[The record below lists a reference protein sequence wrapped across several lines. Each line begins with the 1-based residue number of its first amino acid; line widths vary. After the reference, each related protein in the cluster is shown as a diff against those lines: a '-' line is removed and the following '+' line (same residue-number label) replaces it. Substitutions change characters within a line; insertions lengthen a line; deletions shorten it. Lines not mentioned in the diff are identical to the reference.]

1 MLYTILIVSF
11 NIVMLLGVIGI
22 IRSIHRYYI
31 LMDVMFKYPTFGGT
45 EVRVIRKRSLERG
58 SRVKGTFSRS
68 ERVIEIA
75 LNNSLKDVVRS
86 YLHERRHSEQAFGSD
101 AALNEMYLV
110 SSGVLGYLRSSGQD
124 DHETYLMSEHEVDA
138 REVASKLTEEY
149 LANR

>member
-1 MLYTILIVSF
+1 MVNVLLVVGVVGIV
-11 NIVMLLGVIGI
+11 
-22 IRSIHRYYI
+22 RSIYKYI
-31 LMDVMFKYPTFGGT
+31 TLLDVMSKYPTFGGV
-45 EVRVIRKRSLERG
+45 EVRVIRKRSLTNV

-75 LNNSLKDVVRS
+75 FNNPLKDVINS

-110 SSGVLGYLRSSGQD
+110 SSGVLGYLRHSGQD